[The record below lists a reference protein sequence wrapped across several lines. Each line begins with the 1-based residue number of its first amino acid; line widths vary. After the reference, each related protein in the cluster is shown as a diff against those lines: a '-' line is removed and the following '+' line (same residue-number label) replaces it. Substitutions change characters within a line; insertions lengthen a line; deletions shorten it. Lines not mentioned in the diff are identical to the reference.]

1 MSTPTPPQPDFPPPF
16 PPEPPKPSKPAKNRT
31 NAIIIGSAAA
41 AIAAIVITGV
51 AVANSDGRGE
61 TAAPAPTVT
70 VTETAEMTDQ
80 EILDKSMEILESAE
94 ADVDAGVEPDVTVPA
109 VEETAEEPEGP
120 LTSID
125 EGTYLVG
132 EDVKAGSYKTSGPS
146 DGMCYWARNSDD
158 SGELKAIIAND
169 ILKGPGR
176 VTLNKGEIFETN
188 GCDTWEL
195 AE

>member
-1 MSTPTPPQPDFPPPF
+1 MSTPTPPQPNFPPPL
-16 PPEPPKPSKPAKNRT
+16 PPEPPKPAKSRT
-31 NAIIIGSAAA
+31 NLVIMGSAAA

-51 AVANSDGRGE
+51 AVANSDGSDE
-61 TAAPAPTVT
+61 ADATPAPTIT

-94 ADVDAGVEPDVTVPA
+94 ADVDAGIEPDVTIPA
-109 VEETAEEPEGP
+109 VEETEEEPEGP

-146 DGMCYWARNSDD
+146 DGMCYWARNKDD

-188 GCDTWEL
+188 GCDTWQL